1 MPFGEQSAIIGDMME
16 EEESHGGKVLVE
28 MESLRSSHPH
38 PQVLH
43 LILIVYGEVSS
54 GEHGRRERIGRG

>member
-1 MPFGEQSAIIGDMME
+1 ME
-16 EEESHGGKVLVE
+16 VKSLW

-54 GEHGRRERIGRG
+54 GEVSTLGHGRGKHLGRGKQHPRNLNLMS